1 MQSNPGNWDK
11 EKRIWLLQQICHS
24 YLEREKK
31 GWNPKY
37 DGCQVEEATNGQ
49 SYDWE
54 DEEAV
59 WWWVLAGDWCSQ
71 GSCDQWLHGSL
82 HGSGIGKR
90 RLSMA
95 RGDYSTLS
103 VIKVTINRAGGCWHS
118 KFITLISPKPWI
130 YIKQVTVEQHVK
142 EIYYL
147 ETKNL
152 LFKKAPTHSNQQLVI
167 LREHF
172 CAKLVLSDYK
182 EFNPEIFLALLHDTC
197 LVGI

>member
-1 MQSNPGNWDK
+1 MQTLNLEVHTCKATQATGIKRSVYGYFNRFVIPTWREK
-11 EKRIWLLQQICHS
+11 EK
-24 YLEREKK
+24 
-31 GWNPKY
+31 GWDPKN

-71 GSCDQWLHGSL
+71 GSCDQRLHGSL

-118 KFITLISPKPWI
+118 KFNYHFDISKTI
-130 YIKQVTVEQHVK
+130 NISQTSYSRTAHKRNI
-142 EIYYL
+142 
-147 ETKNL
+147 
-152 LFKKAPTHSNQQLVI
+152 LFGDKKSPV
-167 LREHF
+167 
-172 CAKLVLSDYK
+172 
-182 EFNPEIFLALLHDTC
+182 
-197 LVGI
+197 